1 MEEVTR
7 QAADETRKAFQVS
20 VQIARFLAERR
31 RRQLEEARR
40 EPLARAGAAA
50 RLIER
55 ERALAAPVVR
65 RGLDDG
71 FWRSARPADA
81 AYVYGVATRF
91 QDLDPMARA
100 AADRCRREASER
112 WNVDL
117 GAPAPPIGPGEVDGA
132 TLGAVAPVLAGE
144 EDRDLGRDLADSAR
158 AAVGSDD
165 EAWERLLNTPAPPD
179 PEAEEAAPPDPEAEE
194 AAPAQ
199 TPPRARAGGRGAR
212 RSQTR
217 RRTREQ
223 TPPESRRRAA
233 SDSRAGGRDASGP
246 RAGAGRSQAPPRT
259 REQTPPESRQRP
271 APSAAPPA
279 DPEAEE
285 AEAWEWF
292 NKHYDDPKVLGE
304 YASEPE
310 RRRNALALY
319 SALAAEGYDLDDPP
333 EIRPITGRSAT
344 TAADEAGATA
354 GYKQQ
359 LSDWL
364 GVDAARADTIDPRA
378 AGPMM
383 AAWRAEADG
392 AYPNLGEWTFH
403 VYDKGA
409 QAAGEQVA
417 PVRLVGR
424 DPAPG
429 LYTPLMLRAAADEA
443 ARAGLPPEAY
453 LDHLQP
459 IQRRGLLAAHT
470 GATTGYEDALER
482 ASQYRVAYARA
493 SAAQRPDWS
502 KRGSPA
508 PTRTAA
514 RRPAPSAAP
523 PAPTATGRAPADRPT
538 DGRPAAAPG
547 SRAPGP
553 GAPAWDSPAARDAW
567 AAGLI
572 AAGIDPAAVRAART
586 GDQALHEPARR
597 ATRPARGS
605 STPPVKPPSPRTL
618 THRQRV

>member
-7 QAADETRKAFQVS
+7 QAADETRKAFQVA
-20 VQIARFLAERR
+20 VQLARFFAERR
-31 RRQLEEARR
+31 RRQLEGERR

-199 TPPRARAGGRGAR
+199 APPRARAGGRGAR
-212 RSQTR
+212 RSQAR
-217 RRTREQ
+217 R
-223 TPPESRRRAA
+223 
-233 SDSRAGGRDASGP
+233 
-246 RAGAGRSQAPPRT
+246 RT

-279 DPEAEE
+279 DPAREE
-285 AEAWEWF
+285 AGAWEWF

-319 SALAAEGYDLDDPP
+319 SALAAEGRDLDDPP

-344 TAADEAGATA
+344 TADEAGATA

-443 ARAGLPPEAY
+443 ARAGLPPETY

-459 IQRRGLLAAHT
+459 IQRRGLLASRT

-502 KRGSPA
+502 ARESPD

-523 PAPTATGRAPADRPT
+523 PAPDATGPALADRPT
-538 DGRPAAAPG
+538 GRSAAAPET
-547 SRAPGP
+547 RAPGP

-586 GDQALHEPARR
+586 GDQALHEPAHR

>member
-7 QAADETRKAFQVS
+7 QAADETRKAFQVA
-20 VQIARFLAERR
+20 VQLARFFAERR
-31 RRQLEEARR
+31 RRQLEGERR

-179 PEAEEAAPPDPEAEE
+179 PEAEEAAPPDPEAERT
-194 AAPAQ
+194 APAQ
-199 TPPRARAGGRGAR
+199 APPRARAGGRGAR

-223 TPPESRRRAA
+223 TPPESRRRPA
-233 SDSRAGGRDASGP
+233 SGSRAGGRDASGP

-279 DPEAEE
+279 DPAREE

-292 NKHYDDPKVLGE
+292 NKHYDDPKALGE

-319 SALAAEGYDLDDPP
+319 SALAAEGRDLDDPP

-392 AYPNLGEWTFH
+392 AYPNLDEWAFH

-443 ARAGLPPEAY
+443 ARAGLPPETY

-459 IQRRGLLAAHT
+459 IQRRGLLAART

-502 KRGSPA
+502 KRGSPD

-514 RRPAPSAAP
+514 RRPAHSAAP
-523 PAPTATGRAPADRPT
+523 PAPDATGPALADRPT
-538 DGRPAAAPG
+538 GRSAAAPET
-547 SRAPGP
+547 RAPGP

-586 GDQALHEPARR
+586 GDQALHEPAHR